1 MDLRNYNAFYKYDRV
16 FSTTKDTKFTKGLF
30 SRVLILILCVLRVL
44 RGLLEALGRVPLEIK
59 LYRILFMFSRFDQN
73 FLGEA
78 PSEDITFIICR
89 NDHLALVV
97 VGNDFNYIIRSQPH

>member
-16 FSTTKDTKFTKGLF
+16 FSTTKDTKFTKDLLN
-30 SRVLILILCVLRVL
+30 RVLILCVLR
-44 RGLLEALGRVPLEIK
+44 GLLDALGRVPLEIK
-59 LYRILFMFSRFDQN
+59 RYRILFMFSRFDQN

>member
-16 FSTTKDTKFTKGLF
+16 FSTTKDTKFTKDL
-30 SRVLILILCVLRVL
+30 LN
-44 RGLLEALGRVPLEIK
+44 RGLLDALGRVSLEIK
-59 LYRILFMFSRFDQN
+59 RYRILFMFSRFDQN